1 MKSQLLA
8 ATAASLLVLGLAA
21 TGPAFAQQAAGAKIQ
36 DAELIAKI
44 KTNLLR
50 SPEVEGLDVNV
61 DVKDGVVTLSGKAAT
76 TAERA
81 SAERIAST
89 SEGVTKVENRIVL
102 KADGA
107 ADTPALPPPPP
118 AIAPAATTIG
128 SPAPGT
134 APPPPAN

>member
-1 MKSQLLA
+1 MKSQLFA

-21 TGPAFAQQAAGAKIQ
+21 TGPAFAQQAVGAKVE
-36 DAELIAKI
+36 DAELLAKI

-61 DVKDGVVTLSGKAAT
+61 DVKDGVVTLSGKTAT

-81 SAERIAST
+81 SAERIART
-89 SEGVTKVENRIVL
+89 SDGVTKVENRIVL
-102 KADGA
+102 KTDA
-107 ADTPALPPPPP
+107 AANKPAVPPP
-118 AIAPAATTIG
+118 AIPPAAATG
-128 SPAPGT
+128 SPASGT

>member
-1 MKSQLLA
+1 MKSQLFA

-21 TGPAFAQQAAGAKIQ
+21 SGPAFAQDAVGAKIE
-36 DAELIAKI
+36 DAELIARI

-61 DVKDGVVTLSGKAAT
+61 DAKNGVVTLSGKAAT

-81 SAERIAST
+81 SAERIAKT
-89 SEGVTKVENRIVL
+89 SEGVSKVENRIVL
-102 KADGA
+102 KTDGA
-107 ADTPALPPPPP
+107 ADRPAVPPSAIPP
-118 AIAPAATTIG
+118 AAATTIE

>member
-1 MKSQLLA
+1 MKSQMFA

-21 TGPAFAQQAAGAKIQ
+21 TGPAFAQQAVGGKIE

-50 SPEVEGLDVNV
+50 SPEVEGLDVHV
-61 DVKDGVVTLSGKAAT
+61 DAKNGVVTLSGTAAT

-81 SAERIAST
+81 SAERIAKT
-89 SEGVTKVENRIVL
+89 SDGVTKVENRIVL
-102 KADGA
+102 KTDGA
-107 ADTPALPPPPP
+107 ADKPAVPPSATPSG
-118 AIAPAATTIG
+118 TTTTG

>member
-1 MKSQLLA
+1 MKSQLIA

-21 TGPAFAQQAAGAKIQ
+21 AGPAIAQQAVGAKIQ

-61 DVKDGVVTLSGKAAT
+61 DAKDGVVTLSGKAAT

-102 KADGA
+102 KADSA
-107 ADTPALPPPPP
+107 ADKPAVPPP
-118 AIAPAATTIG
+118 AIPPAATTIG

>member
-1 MKSQLLA
+1 MKRQLFA
-8 ATAASLLVLGLAA
+8 ATTASLLVLGHAM
-21 TGPAFAQQAAGAKIQ
+21 TGPTLAQDSVGGKIE

-81 SAERIAST
+81 SAERIAKT
-89 SEGVTKVENRIVL
+89 SDGVTKVENRIVL
-102 KADGA
+102 KTDGA
-107 ADTPALPPPPP
+107 ADKPAVPPP
-118 AIAPAATTIG
+118 AISPDATTIG

-134 APPPPAN
+134 APPPPAD

>member
-1 MKSQLLA
+1 MKSQLFA

-21 TGPAFAQQAAGAKIQ
+21 TGPAFAQQAVGAKVE
-36 DAELIAKI
+36 DAELLAKI

-81 SAERIAST
+81 SAERIART
-89 SEGVTKVENRIVL
+89 SDGVTKVENRIVL
-102 KADGA
+102 KTDA
-107 ADTPALPPPPP
+107 AANKPAVPPP
-118 AIAPAATTIG
+118 AIPPAAATG
-128 SPAPGT
+128 SPASGT